1 VSSTLLAATT
11 TGLPDRRSTLA
22 TAASASVT
30 PTVAS
35 TTNTTASA
43 ASTATLAW
51 LVTRAARLSP
61 PSVEGSQPP
70 VSTSVNSRPRQSAS

>member
-35 TTNTTASA
+35 TTNSTASA

-51 LVTRAARLSP
+51 AATRAARLP
-61 PSVEGSQPP
+61 LPSTAGSQPP
-70 VSTSVNSRPRQSAS
+70 VSTRVNARPFQIAS